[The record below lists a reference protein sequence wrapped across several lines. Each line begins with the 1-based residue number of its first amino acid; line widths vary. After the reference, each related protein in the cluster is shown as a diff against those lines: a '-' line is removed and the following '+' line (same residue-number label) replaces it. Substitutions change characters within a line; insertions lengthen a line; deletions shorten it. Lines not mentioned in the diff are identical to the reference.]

1 MFSWMLPPGSWQ
13 VVCGAVL
20 FGGIVT
26 FFDWASPP
34 SPPSLPTAGGTAE
47 PGGVT
52 EAAAGRA
59 LEAAAGGR
67 GRKGTFSWSQ
77 APEAA
82 GVFLLLQF
90 WGLPSFSVAKLS
102 DLDVAASG
110 LCVAPV
116 QAQLALMNCCSLFPP
131 LF

>member
-34 SPPSLPTAGGTAE
+34 SPPSLPTAGETAE

-52 EAAAGRA
+52 KAAAGTEPWR
-59 LEAAAGGR
+59 LLRGKGEGR
-67 GRKGTFSWSQ
+67 GLLAGPELLRLQVCFFSSSSPGACPVSQ
-77 APEAA
+77 
-82 GVFLLLQF
+82 
-90 WGLPSFSVAKLS
+90 
-102 DLDVAASG
+102 
-110 LCVAPV
+110 
-116 QAQLALMNCCSLFPP
+116 
-131 LF
+131 